1 MLLASAYE
9 DMEKSG
15 DLKSVEI
22 KSVKLSDDRKGATVK
37 FTLNLNKKSDIIISV
52 RAVRTKW

>member
-52 RAVRTKW
+52 RAVRTK